1 MPNFQRSNCDSNT
14 RVCNDKESFVAELI
28 EEDEYPSE
36 VVGFNQYGE
45 IIKPR
50 IMTRHLTG
58 QIKTASR
65 RRKLGFS
72 RYGEIE

>member
-1 MPNFQRSNCDSNT
+1 MSLSGLLSVLKLLLDAQENSED
-14 RVCNDKESFVAELI
+14 EELI
-28 EEDEYPSE
+28 EEDEDSPE
-36 VVGFNQYGE
+36 LVEFNQYGE